1 MFLFIKSL
9 IIIIFF
15 QTTVK
20 MVESNI
26 NYMLQ
31 HQYHLRSQESRDY
44 NLLID
49 NKTYVNRWS
58 IMQMLL
64 IMGTSTLQVYFV
76 RKLFESKAGKS
87 KTRA

>member
-1 MFLFIKSL
+1 
-9 IIIIFF
+9 
-15 QTTVK
+15 
-20 MVESNI
+20 
-26 NYMLQ
+26 MLQ
-31 HQYHLRSQESRDY
+31 HQYHLRSQESRDH
-44 NLLID
+44 NLLVD
-49 NKTYVNRWS
+49 NKTYVSRWS